1 MFTLWKGEN
10 ALKSG
15 FGISMQYALF
25 LYSKKAFRQALPC
38 YNND

>member
-15 FGISMQYALF
+15 FGISTQYALF
-25 LYSKKAFRQALPC
+25 LHSKMVFRQALPR